1 MRGTPAVRAVPLA
14 VADVDRAGLVRAE
27 RRERVVHH
35 VGRGLAAAL
44 RRLAHGDVGKR
55 AEVLRDQRTHR
66 LVRLVGH
73 HRKAEALRFE
83 RRHQLQ
89 NARVG
94 LRLDLAMRGVVRL
107 VKRERLRDGLLVRV
121 CAEGA
126 AHLHLRAV
134 ADEAPHLR
142 ERPLGIAQLPQRV
155 VRRTAD
161 VLERVEQRP
170 VKVK

>member
-1 MRGTPAVRAVPLA
+1 
-14 VADVDRAGLVRAE
+14 
-27 RRERVVHH
+27 
-35 VGRGLAAAL
+35 
-44 RRLAHGDVGKR
+44 
-55 AEVLRDQRTHR
+55 
-66 LVRLVGH
+66 
-73 HRKAEALRFE
+73 
-83 RRHQLQ
+83 
-89 NARVG
+89 
-94 LRLDLAMRGVVRL
+94 MRGVVRL

-142 ERPLGIAQLPQRV
+142 ERPLGIAQFSQRV
-155 VRRTAD
+155 VRRAAD